1 MHAISILKE
10 QLASPKRVAIVMH
23 TKPDADA
30 FGTSLALALFL
41 RAQGHMVQVIAPTHY
56 PNFLSWL
63 PAADTVFV
71 AENEDEETI
80 MQHIEPIDVLF
91 CVDFS
96 TTSRAGTLAFLLQKT
111 NVLKVIIDH
120 HTEPEDFADILI
132 WDIKAAASAQVAF
145 ELFKEWGGEEQITK
159 DIATCLYVGILT
171 DTNSFKNPN
180 TTAQTHRIVAELI
193 DRGVD
198 TAGNQRLIYDNKTLN
213 KLLFFSFA
221 VSQRLVVLPEF
232 HTAYFVIQKEDY
244 KRYDLQN
251 GDTEGLVD
259 YALSLKG
266 TLLGAVLKEKD
277 DTIYLSLRSVGDVPA
292 NLIAKKY
299 FQGGGHKNAAGGTSK
314 FSLTET
320 VDHFESIV
328 RSGQFKFQY
337 TNET

>member
-10 QLASPKRVAIVMH
+10 QFSSPKRVAIVMH
-23 TKPDADA
+23 TQPDADA

-41 RAQGHMVQVIAPTHY
+41 SAQGHTVQVIAPTHY

-63 PAADTVFV
+63 PAAHTVVV
-71 AENEDEETI
+71 AEQDDQETV
-80 MQHIEPIDVLF
+80 MQHIGPIDVLF

-96 TTSRAGTLAFLLQKT
+96 TISRAGTLGFLLQKS
-111 NVLKVIIDH
+111 NALKVIIDH
-120 HTEPEDFADILI
+120 HTEPENFADILV
-132 WDIKAAASAQVAF
+132 WDTKAAASAEVAF
-145 ELFKEWGGEEQITK
+145 QLFKAWGGAEKITK

-180 TTAQTHRIVAELI
+180 TTAQTHRIAAELI
-193 DRGVD
+193 ECGIDISG
-198 TAGNQRLIYDNKTLN
+198 TQRLIYDNKSLN

-232 HTAYFVIQKEDY
+232 QTAYFVIQKEDY

-328 RSGQFKFQY
+328 RSGQFKF
-337 TNET
+337 